1 MKLPVMPPAAPMLA
15 KVVSS
20 LPAGQEG
27 EYWFEPKWDGFRT
40 LIFRDRSELEI
51 YSRNARP
58 LTVYFPELQA
68 PLKAMLPQRCVLDGE
83 LVVPAEGGRRL
94 DFDALTARVHPATSR
109 IKRLAGE
116 APASFAAFD
125 VLSLGDRDLRPQPFS
140 ERRRIL
146 CEIGAGFRRPLHL
159 SPSTTSRELAA
170 DWFRRFEG
178 AGFDGLIIK
187 PSGDPYVPGK
197 RTQFKLK
204 HSRAAD
210 VVVAGFRTHK
220 SGDGPGSLL
229 LGLFDDAGQ
238 LHYVGAAGGF
248 GAEKR
253 RELARRL
260 TPHCLTRQDIG
271 SGEGSGGKGG
281 NGDGGDSEDEASVR
295 FSRAEQDP
303 HPWLAAD
310 NLSAN
315 TRRPGASGR
324 WRDAK
329 RGDDWVPIWGAPV
342 AEVTYDA
349 ITAGRFR
356 HVSRL
361 LRWREDR
368 SLKNCTYSQLDQ
380 VPPVELEEIFS
391 ETGRGGI

>member
-1 MKLPVMPPAAPMLA
+1 MKLPVVPPVAPMLA

-20 LPAGQEG
+20 LPAGRED
-27 EYWFEPKWDGFRT
+27 EYWFEPKWDGFRA
-40 LIFRDRSELEI
+40 LIFRDQSELEI
-51 YSRNARP
+51 YSRNARA

-83 LVVPAEGGRRL
+83 LVVPAEGGKRL
-94 DFDALTARVHPATSR
+94 DFDALTARVHPAASR
-109 IKRLAGE
+109 IKRLATE
-116 APASFAAFD
+116 TPASFAAFD
-125 VLSLGDRDLRPQPFS
+125 VISLGDRDLRPQPFA

-159 SPSTTSRELAA
+159 SPSTTNRALAA

-187 PSGDPYVPGK
+187 PSCDPYVAGK

-204 HSRAAD
+204 HSRVAN
-210 VVVAGFRTHK
+210 VVVAGFRMHK

-229 LGLFDDAGQ
+229 LGLFDNAGR

-253 RELARRL
+253 RELARYL
-260 TPHCLTRQDIG
+260 APYSSTGQDTG
-271 SGEGSGGKGG
+271 SGEVGESDSG
-281 NGDGGDSEDEASVR
+281 GDGGVR
-295 FSRAEQDP
+295 GGEQDT
-303 HPWLAAD
+303 HPWLAEEGHSAD
-310 NLSAN
+310 
-315 TRRPGASGR
+315 TRRPGAPGR
-324 WRDAK
+324 WRAAK
-329 RGDDWVPIWGAPV
+329 GSDDDWVPIWGAPV
-342 AEVTYDA
+342 AGVTYDA

-368 SLKNCTYSQLDQ
+368 SLKNCTYNQLDQ

-391 ETGRGGI
+391 EASSQGR